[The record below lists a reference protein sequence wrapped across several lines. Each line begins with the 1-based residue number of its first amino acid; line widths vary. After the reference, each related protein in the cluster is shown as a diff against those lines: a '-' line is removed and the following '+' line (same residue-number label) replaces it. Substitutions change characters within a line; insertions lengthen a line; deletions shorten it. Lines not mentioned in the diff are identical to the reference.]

1 MSRVVDADLDA
12 GAAVEPPGRSR
23 TVQLARLRDL
33 ALLPVIVVLLVVGAF
48 ADPSFLTLENLI
60 NVLQQK
66 SELGLLVLAETLI
79 LVAGRFDLS
88 LESTV
93 GLAPALGILSLPIL
107 HDLHLPDSAAVA
119 VCLLSGAVIGAFNGL
134 VIVWGRLSAFVL
146 TLGMLITLHGLVI
159 GFTKGASIFKLPAA
173 FKYPGSEVLGTVA
186 VSVWICAVLF
196 IVGIVAL
203 GFLRQGR
210 SLYAIGGNVDAARA
224 AGIRTDRVLMIVYIV
239 GGLLAGLAG
248 LLFSGHY
255 GSVAASQG
263 NGMIFQVFAA
273 AVIGGVSLDGGK
285 GTIFGALCG
294 VIVLGLI
301 QNILV
306 FAGVP
311 AEWNQAIYGVII
323 ILALVLSRLTSGKAQ
338 D

>member
-1 MSRVVDADLDA
+1 VVSQVADTGTRGPS
-12 GAAVEPPGRSR
+12 GAIAAAKGRSR
-23 TVQLARLRDL
+23 PQLARLRDF
-33 ALLPVIVVLLVVGAF
+33 ALIPAIVLLFVVGAF
-48 ADPSFLTLENLI
+48 VDPAFATTDNLL
-60 NVLQQK
+60 NVLQSQT
-66 SELGLLVLAETLI
+66 ELALLVLAETLI
-79 LVAGRFDLS
+79 LIAGKFDLS
-88 LESTV
+88 LEATI
-93 GLAPALGILSLPIL
+93 GLAPALGLLVPGWLHISPVWGIPI
-107 HDLHLPDSAAVA
+107 
-119 VCLLSGAVIGAFNGL
+119 CLVVGIVVGAFNGL
-134 VIVWGRLSAFVL
+134 LIVKFRLSAFVL

-159 GFTKGASIFKLPAA
+159 GFTKGASIFKLPGS
-173 FKYPGSEVLGTVA
+173 FKYAGTTVWGVVP
-186 VSVWICAVLF
+186 VSVWICVVLF
-196 IVGIVAL
+196 AIGIVAL
-203 GFLRQGR
+203 GYLRQGR

-224 AGIRTDRVLMIVYIV
+224 AGIRTDRVLIGVYIV
-239 GGLLAGLAG
+239 GGLLAALAG
-248 LLFSGHY
+248 LLYSGHY

-311 AEWNQAIYGVII
+311 AEWNQAINGVII